1 VVEPFSSSPINLVRP
16 SPTTS
21 QPPTIK
27 QGLHAWACRRL
38 SYKPRVAVGLVVL
51 LMFILLQCCQ
61 VIRERRQTQSDR
73 SLGNGNIITADEDLE
88 DLQTVI
94 ESALAVEQSN
104 AAKAIRSGP
113 AYTLPGPGR
122 VFDFLMLNDELDARE
137 IRLNELYEAVD
148 AFYLLESSY
157 TFSG

>member
-1 VVEPFSSSPINLVRP
+1 M
-16 SPTTS
+16 
-21 QPPTIK
+21 
-27 QGLHAWACRRL
+27 
-38 SYKPRVAVGLVVL
+38 GLVVL